1 MIKYTKEYCKT
12 NDIVV
17 VCDNIEE
24 FIKIREIEPN
34 FPNPSISKLEQYFL
48 KGACYFYDRGWDEVF
63 YSGFAYHKGSCTA
76 EQFIKDNII
85 LPKKWMIKITE
96 ENHTFLDRYLETNS
110 EKYPDYSS
118 NWSTANTYSME
129 DGPYYFY
136 SEQPLFKAHS
146 STSKYNGFTEITFE
160 EFLEITGQTNLIEFP
175 KELIQLLKQIK

>member
-76 EQFIKDNII
+76 EQFIKDNEM
-85 LPKKWMIKITE
+85 LPEKWMIKITE
-96 ENHTFLDRYLETNS
+96 ENYTFLDKYLHSNS
-110 EKYPDYSS
+110 HKYSHYNKDKWTTSRA
-118 NWSTANTYSME
+118 WE
-129 DGPYYFY
+129 DNQYFY
-136 SEQPLFKAHS
+136 CEEVTRAKGH
-146 STSKYNGFTEITFE
+146 STSDILPGYEEITFE
-160 EFLEITGQTNLIEFP
+160 QFLEITGQTNLAEFP